1 MSSIAARDGATAA
14 AASAL
19 ASAASADVPPRSRVA
34 VAASRLVRAGR
45 ACSAAL
51 VIARAADGSPRLSC
65 HAARR
70 ASSERHRSS
79 APEGIVL
86 VAVAMVAVA
95 TVATVEFG
103 SPMAVAAA
111 SREAPASYERPAST
125 CRAAWVRSDRTRS
138 RGQPCVERPSR
149 AAALTYRCASPSEPR
164 AAHSSDAKSRPSAAV
179 TSAPP
184 SLPTTPRLPPPPSPL
199 PRPPFSPRMASR
211 AALVAWARASDGRP
225 CARCTWASAS
235 DTDAASAQRDAAR
248 RSSSCRASRAIAAVA
263 AAAAA
268 ASAASVASAARS
280 RAARSAARG
289 SEPTEVGLPS
299 SRSSNVPSRRGAS
312 STSAAAARRRA
323 SRPLSPKPMA
333 VSSRARCR
341 CTG

>member
-19 ASAASADVPPRSRVA
+19 ASAASADAPPRSRVA

-51 VIARAADGSPRLSC
+51 VIARAADDSPRLSC

-79 APEGIVL
+79 APEGMVL
-86 VAVAMVAVA
+86 VTAAMVAA
-95 TVATVEFG
+95 ATVELG

-125 CRAAWVRSDRTRS
+125 CKAAWARSDRTRS

-164 AAHSSDAKSRPSAAV
+164 AAHSSDANSRPSAAV

-184 SLPTTPRLPPPPSPL
+184 SLPTTPRRPPPPTPFSP
-199 PRPPFSPRMASR
+199 PPFSPRMASR
-211 AALVAWARASDGRP
+211 AAVVAWARASDGRP

-248 RSSSCRASRAIAAVA
+248 SSSSCRASRAIA

-268 ASAASVASAARS
+268 ASAASVASAARL
-280 RAARSAARG
+280 RAATSAAKG

-312 STSAAAARRRA
+312 STSTAAARRRA